1 MVFCEECCN
10 IYKKQGCYLSS
21 PKEHSWLFVCP
32 ELCTSSDWN
41 IFCRTFIG
49 MYASLTAQS
58 QLACDGFAISLRL
71 ISRHF
76 RPGPHGTPLRLPGQF
91 WESGGYQVTF
101 NLDLKPG
108 EAFLIAIWSPINHL
122 MPGRWRV
129 PGQILDNPDNPYISP
144 AVKSA
149 RHRWPLDRHTTDS
162 RPATVQDVRISR
174 HPAGY

>member
-91 WESGGYQVTF
+91 WESGGHQVTF

-108 EAFLIAIWSPINHL
+108 AAFLIAFWSPINRSI
-122 MPGRWRV
+122 PGRCLVGRC
-129 PGQILDNPDNPYISP
+129 
-144 AVKSA
+144 A
-149 RHRWPLDRHTTDS
+149 HRAGAEPHFRQRTQSIYQSDTAQT
-162 RPATVQDVRISR
+162 
-174 HPAGY
+174 PAGPGHKISQTSLATRQTHFI